1 MNTEKQIEEMA
12 ERMAET
18 AHLECGKK
26 PCEECKWCGSTN
38 HEKADC
44 SDYLI
49 AEGLYNA
56 GYRKASEVA
65 EEIFAEI
72 EKEIEAALESN
83 YRAKKEHYNH
93 SVIPNYDNF
102 NAMCDGKIY
111 AMRGLLDF
119 ITELKKKYES
129 EKDDG

>member
-1 MNTEKQIEEMA
+1 MSKHKQIKEMGEYIA
-12 ERMAET
+12 EVST
-18 AHLECGKK
+18 LECARKS
-26 PCEECKWCGSTN
+26 CEDCKWLGSTN
-38 HEKADC
+38 PEKADC
-44 SDYLI
+44 TDYLI
-49 AEGLYNA
+49 AEKLIKK

-65 EEIFAEI
+65 REIFEEI
-72 EKEIEAALESN
+72 EKEIELALESN

-119 ITELKKKYES
+119 IAELKKKYTEG
-129 EKDDG
+129 EG